1 MVKVSIMTKGITR
14 ERIVATALEMLD
26 EHGMDAL
33 TVRALATALD
43 VRAPALYWH
52 VRNKQELLDE
62 MATEVMRRVGVAL
75 STCGFDGDWRD
86 DLCAYAR
93 ILRSE
98 FLKHRDGARIFSGTR
113 LSDPNVLQTKE
124 VWFARWTGAG
134 MPLVDADDA
143 VDLVTAFVVGF
154 VIEEQE
160 RRQSSEDDPARY
172 SLAERDAWLGKE
184 SLLVREAGH
193 ARDDGD
199 RRFDRQL
206 GIVLDG
212 IAARM
217 DDAVPRG

>member
-1 MVKVSIMTKGITR
+1 MTKGITR
-14 ERIVATALEMLD
+14 ERIVATVLEMLD

-33 TVRALATALD
+33 TVRAVATALD

-75 STCGFDGDWRD
+75 STIGPGADWRD
-86 DLCAYAR
+86 DLWSYAR

-98 FLKHRDGARIFSGTR
+98 YLKHRDGARIFSGTR
-113 LSDPNVLQTKE
+113 LSDPNVLHTKQ
-124 VWFARWTGAG
+124 VWFARWTAAG
-134 MPLVDADDA
+134 MTVVGADDA
-143 VDLVTAFVVGF
+143 VDLATAFVVGF

-160 RRQSSEDDPARY
+160 RRQSTEADPARY
-172 SLAERDAWLGKE
+172 SLAQRDAWLGE
-184 SLLVREAGH
+184 GSSLVKEAGH

-199 RRFDRQL
+199 GRFERQL

-217 DDAVPRG
+217 NDASGS